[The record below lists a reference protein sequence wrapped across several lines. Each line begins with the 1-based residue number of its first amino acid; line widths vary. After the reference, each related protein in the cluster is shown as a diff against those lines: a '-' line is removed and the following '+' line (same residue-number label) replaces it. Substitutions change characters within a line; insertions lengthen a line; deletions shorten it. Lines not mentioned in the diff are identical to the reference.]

1 MMLCRTLSKLN
12 RRSVLKKVG
21 LPSTGD
27 DGMLQAAWVAGKL
40 PAEWRAVRD
49 NAARGHSPA
58 AKAGGHPLR
67 RRRRPATAAPATAAK
82 GHSSGSAA
90 LPPTSGRASTLQTE
104 VEPEEIVLS
113 DKARCQMIFALRDVL
128 LSATSTTASRSL
140 YDCVVAFPYAC
151 LCRGYMCLRV

>member
-49 NAARGHSPA
+49 NAARDIVRSKGRRSSA
-58 AKAGGHPLR
+58 AQAPT
-67 RRRRPATAAPATAAK
+67 PSTAAPATAAK